1 MFKNKKGFTLME
13 TLVVVLLIGIL
24 AAIAFPH
31 YEAAMERTRV
41 ATNITLFRP
50 MANAAMQ
57 YYTFNDE
64 WPDSLNKLPVGVPEA
79 WTVSGLT
86 ATGPATSSGT
96 CSITLTPDSSMSMTC
111 GRGGEDYKFEARYSI
126 DENGKISIGETLF
139 IILADSGS
147 DTGKLLTK
155 AAKSLGWQSSGSGYR
170 I

>member
-1 MFKNKKGFTLME
+1 MFKNKKGFTLIE
-13 TLVVVLLIGIL
+13 TLIVVLLIAIL
-24 AAIAFPH
+24 AAIAFPN

-41 ATNITLFRP
+41 ASNISLFRP

-64 WPDSLNKLPVGVPEA
+64 WPDSLKKLPVGVPEA

-86 ATGPATSSGT
+86 ATSPATASGT
-96 CSITLTPDSSMSMTC
+96 CTITLTPDSSMTMVC
-111 GRGGEDYKFEARYSI
+111 GRGGEDYKFEARYTI

-139 IILADSGS
+139 FVLAGSG
-147 DTGKLLTK
+147 TQTEKLLKK
-155 AAKSLGWQSSGSGYR
+155 AARSLGWKASGTGYK